1 MKAMFRHWHER
12 KNKCNVEVNY
22 YDSKEECIK
31 GALKNWGCLTISER
45 KITFKDFIEEVDVHN
60 DDEWISSV
68 MCIVDNGNLQDGYDY
83 CTRDGLADEE
93 SEVIE

>member
-1 MKAMFRHWHER
+1 MKAMYRHWHER
-12 KNKCNVEVNY
+12 KNKCDVEVNY

-45 KITFKDFIEEVDVHN
+45 KITFKDFIEEVDVRN

-83 CTRDGLADEE
+83 YTRDGLLREE
-93 SEVIE
+93 SGAIE

>member
-12 KNKCNVEVNY
+12 KNKCDVEVNY

-83 CTRDGLADEE
+83 YTRDGIARDE